1 MSAPSTAISENVFQ
15 KPKRGRPTVWEISSD
30 GDRLDM
36 EFAREMKQIITRVII
51 SSSASDPSKI
61 LSMKRVVVHEAGGE
75 QHRLAG
81 IPGGRGL
88 FSEPILEG
96 LVVKVRQD
104 LISVDAEGPLE
115 AGAQ

>member
-61 LSMKRVVVHEAGGE
+61 LSMKRGQFSACFPGKRSADRAQG
-75 QHRLAG
+75 RLTC
-81 IPGGRGL
+81 
-88 FSEPILEG
+88 
-96 LVVKVRQD
+96 
-104 LISVDAEGPLE
+104 
-115 AGAQ
+115 